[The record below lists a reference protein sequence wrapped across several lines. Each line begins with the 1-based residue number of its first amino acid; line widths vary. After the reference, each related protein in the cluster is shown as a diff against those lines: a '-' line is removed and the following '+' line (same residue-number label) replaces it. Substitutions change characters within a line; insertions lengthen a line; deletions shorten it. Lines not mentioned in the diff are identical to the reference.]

1 MPSGVVDGVPW
12 LAAVGALTGSM
23 SLATATAHC
32 CRALEQQPA
41 IRLAGMYLLSP
52 DKHSLAAMGW
62 PSQAVS
68 GAGSLSWQMDDFSQ
82 PFTRAIRQNKA
93 FCMDLMQRVYWYDN
107 LAFGQLS
114 SELNEDE
121 FLLIKPI
128 VADGQG
134 AHGVLVLI
142 ASSAQLADSDALQQ
156 FVQILAGQLVI
167 LTKLNQQQVQQQ
179 WLNKDVQTLKNRA
192 DDHDKSH
199 RLEKQIIGDSDVMA
213 TLRKNISRASRLSL
227 SVLIQGETGTGKDL
241 IAQAIHQLS
250 DRKDKPLVTINCAAI
265 PENLLESELFGH
277 EQGAFS
283 GATKAKVGLVKEAD
297 GGSLFLDEIGDMPA
311 NLQAKLLRVLE
322 AGKYR
327 PVGATQEQNA
337 SFRLICA
344 THVNLQQQVEQ
355 GLFRRDLFYRINQ
368 FPLLSP
374 ALRERLADLGQLC
387 QHLIARYNLQ
397 HQGQVTGIRYSALT
411 ELRRYAF
418 PGNVRELKN
427 IIDYACA
434 HTEAMAEISVEQ
446 LPLDSLI
453 MDQVTQAQGV
463 AGMPNIDTNAM
474 SQVNDL
480 KQAILDYE
488 KHLITARLAEFDGDR
503 ARAADSLG
511 LPKRTLAHKC
521 LRLEIGN

>member
-1 MPSGVVDGVPW
+1 MPSGVVDSLPW
-12 LAAVGALTGSM
+12 LHAVGALTGST
-23 SLATATAHC
+23 SLTLATANC
-32 CRALEQQPA
+32 CRALEQQPE
-41 IRLAGMYLLSP
+41 IRLAGMYILTP
-52 DKHSLAAMGW
+52 DKHSLAAAGW
-62 PSQAVS
+62 ASQAPA
-68 GAGSLSWQMDDFSQ
+68 GAGSLTWQMDDFSQ
-82 PFTRAIRQNKA
+82 PITRAIRQNKA

-107 LAFGQLS
+107 VAFGQLS
-114 SELNEDE
+114 SVLKEDE
-121 FLLIKPI
+121 YLLISPI
-128 VADGQG
+128 KAHEQG
-134 AHGVLVLI
+134 ARGVLVLI
-142 ASSAQLADSDALQQ
+142 SSSDQLAKSDGLAQ
-156 FVQILAGQLVI
+156 FVPILASQLAI
-167 LTKLNQQQVQQQ
+167 LSKLNQQQLEQK
-179 WLNKDVQTLKNRA
+179 WLNKDVQSLKNRA
-192 DDHDKSH
+192 EDNDKSH
-199 RLEKQIIGDSDVMA
+199 RLEKQIIGESDAMVA
-213 TLRKNISRASRLSL
+213 LRNNISRASRLSL

-250 DRKDKPLVTINCAAI
+250 ERKDKPLVTINCAAI

-283 GATKAKVGLVKEAD
+283 GANKAKVGLIKEAD

-344 THVNLQQQVEQ
+344 THVNLQQQVEL
-355 GLFRRDLFYRINQ
+355 GEFRRDLFYRINQ

-374 ALRERLADLGQLC
+374 ALRDRLADMGQLC
-387 QHLIARYNLQ
+387 QHLIARYNQQ
-397 HQGQVTGIRYSALT
+397 HQGQVTGIRYCALT
-411 ELRRYAF
+411 QLRRYSF

-434 HTEAMAEISVEQ
+434 HTEPMAEISVEQ
-446 LPLDSLI
+446 LPLDTLNLDNAITSN
-453 MDQVTQAQGV
+453 TSSE
-463 AGMPNIDTNAM
+463 PPYIDANAM
-474 SQVNDL
+474 AQVNDL

-488 KHLITARLAEFDGDR
+488 KQLITARLAEFDGDR